1 MHELRRIVGFLG
13 PYRRDAI
20 LGMLLVVIESA
31 FEMVIPILMADIID
45 VGVAT
50 RDLDFIF
57 RQGVL
62 MLACAAL
69 SLITGQLY
77 ARHAARA
84 TYGLGARLRAAEYEH
99 VQEMSF
105 ANLDHFETS
114 SLITRMTTD
123 VTVIQNA
130 LNAGFRPMVR
140 GPVMLVIGFGL
151 AFYLNMQLA
160 LVFVGVSPFMIVAL
174 ALIVRHVGPLYG
186 VLQTTVDRLNDVV
199 QEMLTAVRAVK
210 AYVREDY
217 ECAQFR
223 AVNEG
228 LARTSEQTF
237 KFAVLNMPVL
247 YVSLYTATTLIMW
260 FGGQMILGGEL
271 QVGELT
277 GFLSYVMQILN
288 SFIMISNVFLLL
300 TRSLASIHRICE
312 VLDEPVDLVS
322 PEVPITEVADGS
334 VEFRDVSF
342 KYRAD
347 AAENAL
353 EHVNLSIPA
362 GSTVGVLG
370 GTGSGKT
377 TLVQLIP
384 RLYDASEGS
393 VLVGGRDVRSYDLEA
408 LRNAVSIVLQ
418 KNVLFSGTVRENLCW
433 GNPKATTE
441 DLLEACRRARV
452 DEFLDRLPGGLEY
465 DLGQGGVNVS
475 GGQKQRL
482 CIARALLK
490 RPRVLIFDDSTSAVD
505 TATDADIR
513 ASLAALTGVTKII
526 IAQRV
531 SSVADADQIV
541 VLDDGRVHAVGAHAE
556 LLASDSIYQEI
567 YASQTHVPNGDGGPS
582 GDGVKRDHQAAPE
595 NAGWVKTTPS
605 QKGEAAPE
613 NVEWVKTTPSQK
625 GSEGGER

>member
-1 MHELRRIVGFLG
+1 
-13 PYRRDAI
+13 
-20 LGMLLVVIESA
+20 
-31 FEMVIPILMADIID
+31 
-45 VGVAT
+45 
-50 RDLDFIF
+50 
-57 RQGVL
+57 
-62 MLACAAL
+62 
-69 SLITGQLY
+69 
-77 ARHAARA
+77 
-84 TYGLGARLRAAEYEH
+84 
-99 VQEMSF
+99 
-105 ANLDHFETS
+105 
-114 SLITRMTTD
+114 
-123 VTVIQNA
+123 
-130 LNAGFRPMVR
+130 
-140 GPVMLVIGFGL
+140 
-151 AFYLNMQLA
+151 
-160 LVFVGVSPFMIVAL
+160 
-174 ALIVRHVGPLYG
+174 
-186 VLQTTVDRLNDVV
+186 
-199 QEMLTAVRAVK
+199 
-210 AYVREDY
+210 
-217 ECAQFR
+217 
-223 AVNEG
+223 
-228 LARTSEQTF
+228 
-237 KFAVLNMPVL
+237 
-247 YVSLYTATTLIMW
+247 
-260 FGGQMILGGEL
+260 MILGGEL

-322 PEVPITEVADGS
+322 PEAPITEVADGS

-353 EHVNLSIPA
+353 EHVNLNIPA

-418 KNVLFSGTVRENLCW
+418 KNVLFGGTVRENLCW

-541 VLDDGRVHAVGAHAE
+541 VLDDGRVHAVGTHAE

-567 YASQTHVPNGDGGPS
+567 YASQTHGPNGDGGPS
-582 GDGVKRDHQAAPE
+582 GDGVKRGHQAAPGD
-595 NAGWVKTTPS
+595 AG
-605 QKGEAAPE
+605 
-613 NVEWVKTTPSQK
+613 WVKTTPSQK

>member
-13 PYRRDAI
+13 PYRRDAF

-114 SLITRMTTD
+114 SLITRMITD

-210 AYVREDY
+210 AYVRGDY

-260 FGGQMILGGEL
+260 CGGQMILGGEL

-322 PEVPITEVADGS
+322 PEAPITEVADGS

-353 EHVNLSIPA
+353 EHVNLNIPA

-384 RLYDASEGS
+384 RLYDASEGL

-452 DEFLDRLPGGLEY
+452 DEFFDRLPGGLEY

-556 LLASDSIYQEI
+556 LLANDSIYQEI
-567 YASQTHVPNGDGGPS
+567 YASQTHGPNGDGGPS

-595 NAGWVKTTPS
+595 NVG
-605 QKGEAAPE
+605 
-613 NVEWVKTTPSQK
+613 WVKTTPSQK

>member
-13 PYRRDAI
+13 PYRRDAF

-105 ANLDHFETS
+105 ANLDHFEAS

-322 PEVPITEVADGS
+322 PEAPITEVADGS

-342 KYRAD
+342 KYRTD

-541 VLDDGRVHAVGAHAE
+541 VLDDGRVHAVGTHAE

-567 YASQTHVPNGDGGPS
+567 YASQTHGANR
-582 GDGVKRDHQAAPE
+582 DGVKRDHQAAPG